1 MLYDRGLPKD
11 QPLFARWIEMYN
23 APEFSELADW
33 LRSFI
38 DREAELSGQAELAQM
53 ESAFTRGS
61 QYEYMFWD
69 AAYRMEEWP
78 V

>member
-1 MLYDRGLPKD
+1 MLYDRGLPENE
-11 QPLFARWIEMYN
+11 LYTRWIEMYN
-23 APEFSELADW
+23 APEFAELADW

-38 DREAELSGQAELAQM
+38 DQEAEQSGQQELAQM
-53 ESAFTRGS
+53 QSAFTRGS

-69 AAYRMEEWP
+69 AAWRLEEWE